1 MADRK
6 RAANKERKKYAQPE
20 RDVLTIGII
29 EDDRLLNQALDMSLK
44 NAGYATVCARTRKDA
59 LSLMG
64 KGEALLLI
72 DIGLPDGDGICL
84 YQELQDR
91 KSVV

>member
-1 MADRK
+1 MKESLADRK

-29 EDDRLLNQALDMSLK
+29 E
-44 NAGYATVCARTRKDA
+44 
-59 LSLMG
+59 
-64 KGEALLLI
+64 E
-72 DIGLPDGDGICL
+72 
-84 YQELQDR
+84 DR